1 MKSIPRNA
9 ALILIDI
16 QQGFDMP
23 GYWGERNN
31 PGAEGQAAELL
42 NAWRKS
48 GRPLFHVRHLSK
60 NPQSPLAPGQ
70 PGSEIKPEVR
80 PLPGEPVIEKSVNS
94 AFIGT
99 DLEARLRRAGIT
111 HLVVAGLTTMHCV
124 STTVRMAG
132 NLGFDT
138 VLAADACAAY
148 SQTGY
153 DGKRYDA
160 ETMHTTALA
169 SLHGEFAEVAD
180 TGVILQALA
189 T

>member
-1 MKSIPRNA
+1 MKTIPKNA

-16 QQGFDMP
+16 QQGFDVP

-31 PGAEGQAAELL
+31 PGAEANAARLL
-42 NAWRKS
+42 TAWRES
-48 GRPLFHVRHLSK
+48 GRPLFHVRHLSR
-60 NPQSPLAPGQ
+60 NPKSPLFPGQ
-70 PGSEIKPEVR
+70 PGAEIKREVK
-80 PLPGEPVIEKSVNS
+80 PLPGESLIEKSVNS

-99 DLEARLRRAGIT
+99 DLEAQLRRAGIT

-153 DGKRYDA
+153 DGEEYDA
-160 ETMHTTALA
+160 ETMHATALA
-169 SLHGEFAEVAD
+169 SLHGEFAEVVD
-180 TGVILQALA
+180 TGVILRRLA
-189 T
+189 I